1 VKKIEVRISG
11 LGGQG
16 VVAAGQ
22 ILGMAAAYDGK
33 NVVQTQSYGAE
44 ARGSSAKSEV
54 IISDDNI
61 GFPAV
66 RQSDVL
72 VAMGQDA
79 LDKYVKD
86 LKEEGI
92 LIVDNTNVKKI
103 PETKAKTYK
112 IPATEEAERMFK
124 AKIYTNMIILGALTK
139 IMDIAS
145 TKAIEKAIEEILGE
159 NVAKANKEAYK
170 RGRDLV

>member
-124 AKIYTNMIILGALTK
+124 AKIYANMIILGALTK
-139 IMDIAS
+139 IVDIAS
-145 TKAIEKAIEEILGE
+145 TRAIEKAIEEILGK
-159 NVAKANKEAYK
+159 NVAKANEEAYK